1 MTRALQEEPRPA
13 GPCSDLG
20 SALTG
25 RLRGLRLRAA
35 IIKAPRRPGLL
46 HQTMDGFVSF
56 ACLLATWGLCSL
68 GGFNSFELSAVF
80 VVSCYFCKTFS
91 AAAPSSA
98 LSPCLPGQ
106 SWASR
111 HRLGNPAVPT
121 SRQPPLSWRVHGGVC
136 WRSILGETAFPST
149 EQGLRQGFRCYPAW
163 FSPDFL
169 INSTLPP
176 PTPQDSCFR
185 RFPLRQLRPT
195 PRAGERE
202 PEGL

>member
-106 SWASR
+106 ATVWATQLCQRPGSPLCPGGCMAACAGGPSSGRQHSPALSR
-111 HRLGNPAVPT
+111 DSAKAFAAIQLG
-121 SRQPPLSWRVHGGVC
+121 
-136 WRSILGETAFPST
+136 
-149 EQGLRQGFRCYPAW
+149 
-163 FSPDFL
+163 FL
-169 INSTLPP
+169 QT
-176 PTPQDSCFR
+176 F
-185 RFPLRQLRPT
+185 
-195 PRAGERE
+195 
-202 PEGL
+202 